1 MCCPSNGNGTYDFT
15 KATNPTNR
23 GVSDALKNLLG
34 PRATVLDQGTRPG
47 TKNRSI
53 FNKQNA
59 PIMRRGIEG
68 EASTP
73 SATEQEEMAPASK

>member
-1 MCCPSNGNGTYDFT
+1 MYCPSNGNGTYDCT

-47 TKNRSI
+47 PKNRPI

-68 EASTP
+68 ESVTP
-73 SATEQEEMAPASK
+73 LATDTEDKGK